1 MADRVAI
8 VAAAQTQFR
17 PRRPEVNYAEMVLEV
32 VEKVL
37 DETGLELG
45 RTIDNTVSCSHDI
58 WDGQTISDIGITD
71 VVGGHLGA
79 EEKVA
84 MDGATAVYYAAIGI
98 LSGHVDCTLCV
109 AHTKMSQTRRNLVN
123 NIAFDPL
130 YTRPLGLDF
139 TSAAALQANRYM
151 HRYGVSERDTA
162 KVVVQNL
169 GNARHNPVA
178 FRRESLTVDDVLS
191 SPVVARPLKELDI
204 APDADGAVALILA
217 SEKVARGVTK
227 TPVWVAGMGACYDAH
242 YLGDRD
248 LSDCFALEQAAS
260 QAYKM
265 AGIRDPR
272 KQIHVIE
279 LSDEFSYQELMWLEG
294 MGICTCGHA
303 RTLIEDGA
311 TSLDGTLPVNPS
323 GGLLAGVPTNVAGLN
338 RVAEAVLQ
346 LLGKAQGY
354 QVAHARTAL
363 AQGHTGIC
371 GQHHCVIIL
380 KRD

>member
-8 VAAAQTQFR
+8 VAAAQTQFQ
-17 PRRPEVNYAEMVLEV
+17 PKRPEVNYAEMVLEV

-37 DETGLELG
+37 GETGLELG
-45 RTIDNTVSCSHDI
+45 RTIDNAVSCSHDI
-58 WDGQTISDIGITD
+58 WDGQTISNIGITD

-84 MDGATAVYYAAIGI
+84 MDGATAVYYATIGI
-98 LSGHVDCTLCV
+98 LSGHVNCTLCV

-151 HRYGVSERDTA
+151 HRYGVSERDVA
-162 KVVVQNL
+162 RVVVQNL
-169 GNARHNPVA
+169 GNAMHNPAVS
-178 FRRESLTVDDVLS
+178 RGQSLTVDDVLS
-191 SPVVARPLKELDI
+191 SPVKAWPLKDLDI

-217 SEKVARGVTK
+217 SEKLARDVTK
-227 TPVWVAGMGACYDAH
+227 TPVRVAGIGACYDAH

-248 LSDCFALEQAAS
+248 LSDCFALKQAAS
-260 QAYKM
+260 QAYRM
-265 AGIRDPR
+265 AGVQDPA

-294 MGICTCGHA
+294 MGICPWGQA
-303 RTLIEDGA
+303 RRLIKDGVA
-311 TSLDGTLPVNPS
+311 ALDGTLPVN
-323 GGLLAGVPTNVAGLN
+323 
-338 RVAEAVLQ
+338 
-346 LLGKAQGY
+346 
-354 QVAHARTAL
+354 
-363 AQGHTGIC
+363 
-371 GQHHCVIIL
+371 
-380 KRD
+380 